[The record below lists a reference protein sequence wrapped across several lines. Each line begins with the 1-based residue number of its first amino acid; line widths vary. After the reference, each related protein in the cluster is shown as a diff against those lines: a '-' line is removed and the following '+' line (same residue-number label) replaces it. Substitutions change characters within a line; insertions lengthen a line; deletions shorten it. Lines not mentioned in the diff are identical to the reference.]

1 MSLEEPTP
9 RETAII
15 SALAGDIIE
24 DVKKALEDI
33 TPFIHDK
40 IQFLIDAEIIDPEHA
55 DSFLRGALHVALDCS
70 IDEQADEEAGDED
83 EDEDDEEEIDLPD
96 LTPEQLNAVRDSL
109 LKAIKSQKESEEE
122 FRVY

>member
-15 SALAGDIIE
+15 SALAGDIID

-55 DSFLRGALHVALDCS
+55 DSFLRGALHLALDCS
-70 IDEQADEEAGDED
+70 IDEQADEDAGDED
-83 EDEDDEEEIDLPD
+83 EKEEIDLPD
-96 LTPEQLNAVRDSL
+96 LTPEQLDAVRDSL